1 MDQLQLE
8 REWKATKWDWNRQD
22 LNEFMGEFKYLCR
35 RACQAGMEKTDA
47 QITLKM
53 LSLLPAEFRSLHHD
67 TSAPPTTAPTPSNN
81 NMETLKL
88 AATSAATSVSVVSS
102 LVVGLMAVA
111 TL

>member
-67 TSAPPTTAPTPSNN
+67 IINGPLVHR
-81 NMETLKL
+81 TLACVSIKIL
-88 AATSAATSVSVVSS
+88 AEYIFFKP
-102 LVVGLMAVA
+102 
-111 TL
+111 